1 MAGLGPRAAV
11 TLPAAAALAL
21 LLSFFLLKRRRY
33 RSSNSECRSL
43 SETTACLLGSD
54 DQGEDDDEEQDVSGR
69 HSPPAISSR
78 SDQVPLRSAP
88 PAPDP
93 PCPPPVAE
101 SPPDM
106 RLRDGSKVGD
116 AKLKGPR
123 CSPAMAATTTKTGG
137 GPTKPPCSNSGSK
150 VSGCKAAASQPAR
163 QQQQD
168 SADVVVSAAST
179 APVTAAV
186 RERQPSSPPCA
197 VLTVEIPEQQTE
209 VQRPEDDGS
218 TVVGRDALCGA
229 SPSGSVD
236 SLLGQS
242 SPSPPSSTVSPARR
256 ESSSEPNSS
265 LAQDVA
271 ALSLAEQPAAADA
284 AANSTTQREVAA
296 DVIVSAV
303 ATTTAA
309 ASALPAE
316 PATQQDEDAASPS
329 ADAVHNEESMSED
342 KSQAQALSFSDA
354 HSEGSSD
361 SGKGGSDIHGGS
373 EAAGGAGNLSPEEE
387 LPRTYEFE
395 LPREL
400 CGRFIGQGGRNVTA
414 IKSRSNTRIYVQQ
427 HPFSSKLKI
436 CSIQGTTEEI
446 RTALELIRKKF
457 PLHAYPNLTLVQVN
471 AEPMHYP
478 GTITL
483 PETLQLRLPDAV
495 TCDVVLTSL
504 VTAGHFFLQQPT
516 HPTYPS
522 LARLDQ
528 CMLACYGQGLDTPPL
543 PHPVEAG
550 IICAAQVC
558 GGWFRALVVGPSDE
572 NEECDIKFLDYG
584 GYMTLS
590 TSLLRQIRSDFMML
604 PFQASECYLANVQPT
619 EDDNVWSAEAC
630 ATFEDLAQGQILQA
644 LIVGYA
650 DNGIPLVHLYR
661 VQGVSSVFIN
671 RELVNRGVAR
681 WLEHPL

>member
-21 LLSFFLLKRRRY
+21 LLSFLLLKRRRSK
-33 RSSNSECRSL
+33 RNPQSFSSSD
-43 SETTACLLGSD
+43 TTACLAADSAHRH
-54 DQGEDDDEEQDVSGR
+54 QEEDKA
-69 HSPPAISSR
+69 SP
-78 SDQVPLRSAP
+78 LAP
-88 PAPDP
+88 PRPTCA
-93 PCPPPVAE
+93 AE
-101 SPPDM
+101 SHDM
-106 RLRDGSKVGD
+106 RLRDGSKMGD
-116 AKLKGPR
+116 ARLNSKGSR
-123 CSPAMAATTTKTGG
+123 CSTTKTTA
-137 GPTKPPCSNSGSK
+137 GPPAKTQCAVNKVSSPPPAAAATSECSNA
-150 VSGCKAAASQPAR
+150 VASTPTR
-163 QQQQD
+163 QQD
-168 SADVVVSAAST
+168 TGDVVVAATT
-179 APVTAAV
+179 APVTTSV
-186 RERQPSSPPCA
+186 REKSSPPCA
-197 VLTVEIPEQQTE
+197 VLTVEIPEQRGRPPVSSE
-209 VQRPEDDGS
+209 VASVVVSSEDA
-218 TVVGRDALCGA
+218 VCEA

-242 SPSPPSSTVSPARR
+242 SSPPSSTVSPARR
-256 ESSSEPNSS
+256 ESGSESAS
-265 LAQDVA
+265 LLVQDVA
-271 ALSLAEQPAAADA
+271 ALSLAERTTTTGASAGEV
-284 AANSTTQREVAA
+284 TTQREPSETDADSTATTTTTTTTMAAAELPQSTASPAA
-296 DVIVSAV
+296 DVSPKGDV
-303 ATTTAA
+303 T
-309 ASALPAE
+309 E
-316 PATQQDEDAASPS
+316 NDES
-329 ADAVHNEESMSED
+329 VSED

-373 EAAGGAGNLSPEEE
+373 EVAGNGVGPGGLLLSSPEGEE

-414 IKSRSNTRIYVQQ
+414 IKSRSNTRIYVHQ
-427 HPFSSKLKI
+427 HPMSSKLKL
-436 CSIQGTTEEI
+436 CSIEGTQEGI

-457 PLHAYPNLTLVQVN
+457 PVHAFPNLSLAQVN
-471 AEPMHYP
+471 GGPPHLP

-483 PETLQLRLPDAV
+483 PETLQLRLPDGV

-522 LARLDQ
+522 LSRLDQ
-528 CMLACYGQGLDTPPL
+528 CMLTCYGQGLDTPPL

-550 IICAAQVC
+550 IICAAHVC

-584 GYMTLS
+584 GYMSLS
-590 TSLLRQIRSDFMML
+590 TSLLRQIRSDFMLL
-604 PFQASECYLANVQPT
+604 PFQASECYLANVQPA

-650 DNGIPLVHLYR
+650 DNGIPLVYLYR
-661 VQGVSSVFIN
+661 IQGVSSVFIN
-671 RELVNRGVAR
+671 QELVNRGVAR

>member
-21 LLSFFLLKRRRY
+21 LLSFLLLKRRRS
-33 RSSNSECRSL
+33 RANSECRSL
-43 SETTACLLGSD
+43 SATTACLRGD
-54 DQGEDDDEEQDVSGR
+54 NEQPPR
-69 HSPPAISSR
+69 QCSPDHLPT
-78 SDQVPLRSAP
+78 SAG
-88 PAPDP
+88 DK
-93 PCPPPVAE
+93 PVLAVVVAAVE
-101 SPPDM
+101 SPDM
-106 RLRDGSKVGD
+106 RLRDAGKMGD
-116 AKLKGPR
+116 VKLKGPAKGSR
-123 CSPAMAATTTKTGG
+123 CSSATKSGALKAPCANSSSSSSSARVSECSPPA
-137 GPTKPPCSNSGSK
+137 PQ
-150 VSGCKAAASQPAR
+150 QPVAR
-163 QQQQD
+163 QRQQQD
-168 SADVVVSAAST
+168 SADVVIAAAT
-179 APVTAAV
+179 APVTTAV
-186 RERQPSSPPCA
+186 REKSSPPCA
-197 VLTVEIPEQQTE
+197 VLTVEIPEQSASGGD
-209 VQRPEDDGS
+209 QRPAASDDGS
-218 TVVGRDALCGA
+218 PPPVVGGDAVCGA
-229 SPSGSVD
+229 TSPSGSVD

-242 SPSPPSSTVSPARR
+242 SSPPSSTVSPARR
-256 ESSSEPNSS
+256 ESASESASPS

-271 ALSLAEQPAAADA
+271 ALSLAEQQSTPAKEPEAVEEPVASSAA
-284 AANSTTQREVAA
+284 STTASSTEASQPPTSSTEHDGASSRA
-296 DVIVSAV
+296 DV
-303 ATTTAA
+303 
-309 ASALPAE
+309 L
-316 PATQQDEDAASPS
+316 QNDES
-329 ADAVHNEESMSED
+329 VSED
-342 KSQAQALSFSDA
+342 RSQAQALSFSDA

-414 IKSRSNTRIYVQQ
+414 IKSRSNTRIYVHQ
-427 HPFSSKLKI
+427 HPFTSKLKI
-436 CSIQGTTEEI
+436 CSIEGTPEEI

-457 PLHAYPNLTLVQVN
+457 PLHAFPNLTLAQVN
-471 AEPMHYP
+471 AEPLHYP

-483 PETLQLRLPDAV
+483 PETLQLRLPDGV

-528 CMLACYGQGLDTPPL
+528 FMLACYGQGLDTPPL

-558 GGWFRALVVGPSDE
+558 GGWFRALVVAPSDE

-604 PFQASECYLANVQPT
+604 PFQASECYLANVQPA

>member
-21 LLSFFLLKRRRY
+21 LLSFLLLKRRRS
-33 RSSNSECRSL
+33 RANSECRSL
-43 SETTACLLGSD
+43 SATTACLRGD
-54 DQGEDDDEEQDVSGR
+54 NEQPQR
-69 HSPPAISSR
+69 QCSPDHLPT
-78 SDQVPLRSAP
+78 SAG
-88 PAPDP
+88 DK
-93 PCPPPVAE
+93 PVLAVVVAAVE
-101 SPPDM
+101 SPDM
-106 RLRDGSKVGD
+106 RLRDAGKMGD
-116 AKLKGPR
+116 VKLKGPAKGSR
-123 CSPAMAATTTKTGG
+123 CSSATKSGALKAPCANSSSSSSSARVSECSPPA
-137 GPTKPPCSNSGSK
+137 PQ
-150 VSGCKAAASQPAR
+150 QPVAR
-163 QQQQD
+163 QRQQQQQD
-168 SADVVVSAAST
+168 SADVVIAAAT
-179 APVTAAV
+179 APVTTAV
-186 RERQPSSPPCA
+186 REKSSPPCA
-197 VLTVEIPEQQTE
+197 VLTVEIPEQSASGGD
-209 VQRPEDDGS
+209 QRPAASDDGS
-218 TVVGRDALCGA
+218 PPPVVGGDAVCGA
-229 SPSGSVD
+229 TSPSGSVD

-242 SPSPPSSTVSPARR
+242 SSPPSSTVSPARR
-256 ESSSEPNSS
+256 ESASESASPS

-271 ALSLAEQPAAADA
+271 ALSLAEQQSTPAKEPEAVEEPVASSAA
-284 AANSTTQREVAA
+284 STTASSAEASQPPTSTEHDGASSRA
-296 DVIVSAV
+296 DV
-303 ATTTAA
+303 
-309 ASALPAE
+309 L
-316 PATQQDEDAASPS
+316 QNDES
-329 ADAVHNEESMSED
+329 VSED
-342 KSQAQALSFSDA
+342 RSQAQALSFSDA

-414 IKSRSNTRIYVQQ
+414 IKSRSNTRIYVHQ
-427 HPFSSKLKI
+427 HPFTSKLKI
-436 CSIQGTTEEI
+436 CSIEGTPEEI

-457 PLHAYPNLTLVQVN
+457 PLHAFPNLTLAQVN
-471 AEPMHYP
+471 AEPLHYP

-483 PETLQLRLPDAV
+483 PETLQLRLPDGV

-528 CMLACYGQGLDTPPL
+528 FMLACYGQGLDTPPL

-558 GGWFRALVVGPSDE
+558 GGWFRALVVAPSDE

-604 PFQASECYLANVQPT
+604 PFQASECYLANVQPA

>member
-1 MAGLGPRAAV
+1 MAGLGPRAAAV

-21 LLSFFLLKRRRY
+21 LLSFFLLKRRRS

-54 DQGEDDDEEQDVSGR
+54 DQEDDDEEQDDVAGR
-69 HSPPAISSR
+69 HSPLAISSR
-78 SDQVPLRSAP
+78 SDQVLRSP
-88 PAPDP
+88 PEP
-93 PCPPPVAE
+93 PSPPPVAE

-116 AKLKGPR
+116 AKLKGGPR

-137 GPTKPPCSNSGSK
+137 GSTKPPCSNSGSK
-150 VSGCKAAASQPAR
+150 ASGCNAAASQPAR
-163 QQQQD
+163 RQQQN
-168 SADVVVSAAST
+168 SVDVVVSAAST
-179 APVTAAV
+179 AAV
-186 RERQPSSPPCA
+186 REQPSSPPCA
-197 VLTVEIPEQQTE
+197 VLTVEIPEQQTAP
-209 VQRPEDDGS
+209 VQRPEHGS
-218 TVVGRDALCGA
+218 PVVGRDALCGA

-242 SPSPPSSTVSPARR
+242 SPSPPSSTVSPVRR
-256 ESSSEPNSS
+256 ESGSEPNSS

-271 ALSLAEQPAAADA
+271 ALSLAEQPADG
-284 AANSTTQREVAA
+284 AANSTTQGEAAA
-296 DVIVSAV
+296 DVIASAV
-303 ATTTAA
+303 ATTTTTAA
-309 ASALPAE
+309 PPALPAE
-316 PATQQDEDAASPS
+316 PATRQDDDDASSPG
-329 ADAVHNEESMSED
+329 AVQNEESVSED

-387 LPRTYEFE
+387 LSRTYEFE

-457 PLHAYPNLTLVQVN
+457 PPHAYPNLTLVQVN

-604 PFQASECYLANVQPT
+604 PFQASECYLANVQPV

>member
-21 LLSFFLLKRRRY
+21 LLSFFLLKRRRS
-33 RSSNSECRSL
+33 RSSNSDCCSL
-43 SETTACLLGSD
+43 SETTACLLDDREDEDADIQSVPPASSSSSSD
-54 DQGEDDDEEQDVSGR
+54 ESLR
-69 HSPPAISSR
+69 SSPPAPTPDSS
-78 SDQVPLRSAP
+78 P
-88 PAPDP
+88 PR
-93 PCPPPVAE
+93 E
-101 SPPDM
+101 SSSPDM
-106 RLRDGSKVGD
+106 RLRDGSKAGD
-116 AKLKGPR
+116 AKLKGNNSHPKGSR
-123 CSPAMAATTTKTGG
+123 RSPAMAATTKSGG
-137 GPTKPPCSNSGSK
+137 GSTTKPPCSNSGSSK
-150 VSGCKAAASQPAR
+150 VPGCNAAASQPAR
-163 QQQQD
+163 QQQQQQQN
-168 SADVVVSAAST
+168 SVDVVVT
-179 APVTAAV
+179 TAAV
-186 RERQPSSPPCA
+186 REQPPPCS
-197 VLTVEIPEQQTE
+197 VLTVEIPEQPP
-209 VQRPEDDGS
+209 VQRPADDES
-218 TVVGRDALCGA
+218 TAVVDRDALCGA

-256 ESSSEPNSS
+256 ESGSEPTSS
-265 LAQDVA
+265 LARDVA
-271 ALSLAEQPAAADA
+271 ALSLAEQPATADA
-284 AANSTTQREVAA
+284 AGASEDSTQREAA
-296 DVIVSAV
+296 VDEVIVSAV
-303 ATTTAA
+303 ATTTTTAA
-309 ASALPAE
+309 PDE
-316 PATQQDEDAASPS
+316 PATRHDDAASPS
-329 ADAVHNEESMSED
+329 ADVAQNEESVSED

-400 CGRFIGQGGRNVTA
+400 CGRFIGQSGRNVTA
-414 IKSRSNTRIYVQQ
+414 IRQRSNTRIYVQQ

-436 CSIQGTTEEI
+436 CSIQGTSEEI
-446 RTALELIRKKF
+446 RIALELIRKKF
-457 PLHAYPNLTLVQVN
+457 PLHVYPNLTLMQVN
-471 AEPMHYP
+471 MEPMHYP

-522 LARLDQ
+522 LARLDS
-528 CMLACYGQGLDTPPL
+528 CMAACYGHGLDIPPL

-558 GGWFRALVVGPSDE
+558 NGWYRALVVGASEESD
-572 NEECDIKFLDYG
+572 ECDIKFLDYG
-584 GYMTLS
+584 GYMTIS

-604 PFQASECYLANVQPT
+604 PFQASECYLANVQPVD
-619 EDDNVWSAEAC
+619 DDNVWSAEAC

-644 LIVGYA
+644 VIVGYA
-650 DNGIPLVHLYR
+650 DNGIPLVYLYR

-681 WLEHPL
+681 WLEQPL

>member
-21 LLSFFLLKRRRY
+21 LLSFLLLKRRRSK
-33 RSSNSECRSL
+33 RNSQSF
-43 SETTACLLGSD
+43 SPDTTACLADSAHRH
-54 DQGEDDDEEQDVSGR
+54 QEEDDKAS
-69 HSPPAISSR
+69 SP
-78 SDQVPLRSAP
+78 LAP
-88 PAPDP
+88 RPTCA
-93 PCPPPVAE
+93 AE
-101 SPPDM
+101 SHDM
-106 RLRDGSKVGD
+106 RLRDGSKMGD
-116 AKLKGPR
+116 ARLSSKGSPR
-123 CSPAMAATTTKTGG
+123 CSTTKTTAGS
-137 GPTKPPCSNSGSK
+137 PAAKTQCAVSK
-150 VSGCKAAASQPAR
+150 VSPPATAATSECSNAVVSTPTR
-163 QQQQD
+163 QQQHQQQD
-168 SADVVVSAAST
+168 TGDVVVAATT
-179 APVTAAV
+179 APVTTSV
-186 RERQPSSPPCA
+186 REKSSPPCA
-197 VLTVEIPEQQTE
+197 VLTVEIPEQRGGDRPPVLSSE
-209 VQRPEDDGS
+209 VASVVVSGEDA
-218 TVVGRDALCGA
+218 VCEA

-242 SPSPPSSTVSPARR
+242 SSPPSSTVSPARR
-256 ESSSEPNSS
+256 ESGSESAS
-265 LAQDVA
+265 LLVQDVA
-271 ALSLAEQPAAADA
+271 ALSLAERTTTTGAPVGEV
-284 AANSTTQREVAA
+284 TTQREPAETDAATTATTTTTTTTTTMAAVEPPQSTASPAA
-296 DVIVSAV
+296 DVSPKSDV
-303 ATTTAA
+303 T
-309 ASALPAE
+309 E
-316 PATQQDEDAASPS
+316 NDES
-329 ADAVHNEESMSED
+329 VSED

-373 EAAGGAGNLSPEEE
+373 EVAGNGVGPGGLLLSPEGEE

-414 IKSRSNTRIYVQQ
+414 IKSRSNTRIYVHQ
-427 HPFSSKLKI
+427 HPMSSKLKL
-436 CSIQGTTEEI
+436 CSIEGTQEGI

-457 PLHAYPNLTLVQVN
+457 PVHAFPNLTLAQVN
-471 AEPMHYP
+471 GGPPHLP

-483 PETLQLRLPDAV
+483 PETLQLRLPDGV

-522 LARLDQ
+522 LSRLDQ
-528 CMLACYGQGLDTPPL
+528 CMLTCYGQGLDTPPL

-550 IICAAQVC
+550 IICAAHVC

-584 GYMTLS
+584 GYMSLS
-590 TSLLRQIRSDFMML
+590 TSLLRQIRSDFMLL
-604 PFQASECYLANVQPT
+604 PFQASECYLANVQPA

-650 DNGIPLVHLYR
+650 DNGIPLVYLYR
-661 VQGVSSVFIN
+661 IQGVSSVFIN
-671 RELVNRGVAR
+671 QELVNRGVAR

>member
-1 MAGLGPRAAV
+1 MAGLGPRAAAV

-21 LLSFFLLKRRRY
+21 LVSFFLLKRRRS
-33 RSSNSECRSL
+33 RRPSNSECCSL
-43 SETTACLLGSD
+43 SETTACLLG
-54 DQGEDDDEEQDVSGR
+54 GDDDREEA
-69 HSPPAISSR
+69 H
-78 SDQVPLRSAP
+78 LRSAP
-88 PAPDP
+88 ASSGDQQVLRSSPPPAPDSS
-93 PCPPPVAE
+93 PPPE
-101 SPPDM
+101 PSPDM

-116 AKLKGPR
+116 AKLKGSNNNNNNHPPKSSR
-123 CSPAMAATTTKTGG
+123 CSSAMAATTKTAGG
-137 GPTKPPCSNSGSK
+137 STTKPPCSNTTSGK
-150 VSGCKAAASQPAR
+150 VCNASQPAR
-163 QQQQD
+163 QQQQN
-168 SADVVVSAAST
+168 SVDVVVTSA
-179 APVTAAV
+179 AAV
-186 RERQPSSPPCA
+186 REQPAPCA
-197 VLTVEIPEQQTE
+197 VLTVEIPEQPTS
-209 VQRPEDDGS
+209 VQRPEDDS
-218 TVVGRDALCGA
+218 TVAVVDRDALCGA

-256 ESSSEPNSS
+256 ESGSEPSSS
-265 LAQDVA
+265 LLARDVA
-271 ALSLAEQPAAADA
+271 ALSLAEQQPSTADA
-284 AANSTTQREVAA
+284 AAAADSSENSTEAPV
-296 DVIVSAV
+296 DEMIVSAV
-303 ATTTAA
+303 ATTTTSTAP
-309 ASALPAE
+309 ALPDGQ
-316 PATQQDEDAASPS
+316 PATRQDDAASPS
-329 ADAVHNEESMSED
+329 AADVVQNEESVSED

-414 IKSRSNTRIYVQQ
+414 VKTRSNTRIYVQQ

-457 PLHAYPNLTLVQVN
+457 PLHVYPNLTLIQVN
-471 AEPMHYP
+471 VEPLHYP

-483 PETLQLRLPDAV
+483 PETLQLRLPEGV
-495 TCDVVLTSL
+495 TCDVVLTSM

-522 LARLDQ
+522 LSRLDQ
-528 CMLACYGQGLDTPPL
+528 CMAVCYGQGLDIPPL

-550 IICAAQVC
+550 IICAAHVW
-558 GGWFRALVVGPSDE
+558 GGWYRALVVGPSEDSD
-572 NEECDIKFLDYG
+572 ECDVKFLDYG

-604 PFQASECYLANVQPT
+604 PFQASECYLANVQPA
-619 EDDNVWSAEAC
+619 EDDNVWSPEAC

>member
-1 MAGLGPRAAV
+1 MAGLGPRAAAV

-21 LLSFFLLKRRRY
+21 LLSFFLLKRRRS
-33 RSSNSECRSL
+33 RRASNSECCSL

-54 DQGEDDDEEQDVSGR
+54 DQGEEADLWSAAPASSG
-69 HSPPAISSR
+69 
-78 SDQVPLRSAP
+78 DQEVLRSSSP
-88 PAPDP
+88 PAPDSS
-93 PCPPPVAE
+93 PPPE
-101 SPPDM
+101 PFPDM
-106 RLRDGSKVGD
+106 RLRDGSKAGD
-116 AKLKGPR
+116 AKLKGNNSRTKSSR
-123 CSPAMAATTTKTGG
+123 CPAAMAATTTKTAGG
-137 GPTKPPCSNSGSK
+137 GPTTKPPCSNATSGK
-150 VSGCKAAASQPAR
+150 VCNASQPAR
-163 QQQQD
+163 QQN
-168 SADVVVSAAST
+168 SVDVVVTS
-179 APVTAAV
+179 AV
-186 RERQPSSPPCA
+186 REQPAPCA
-197 VLTVEIPEQQTE
+197 VLTVEIPEQPTS
-209 VQRPEDDGS
+209 VQRPEDDDS
-218 TVVGRDALCGA
+218 TAVDRDALCGA

-242 SPSPPSSTVSPARR
+242 SPPSSTVSPARR
-256 ESSSEPNSS
+256 ESGSEPSSS
-265 LAQDVA
+265 LLAREMA
-271 ALSLAEQPAAADA
+271 ALSLAAQRSSTADA
-284 AANSTTQREVAA
+284 SSENSTQREAPA
-296 DVIVSAV
+296 DEVIVSTV
-303 ATTTAA
+303 ATTTSTAP
-309 ASALPAE
+309 ALPGE
-316 PATQQDEDAASPS
+316 PATRQDDAASPS
-329 ADAVHNEESMSED
+329 TADAVQNEESVSED

-414 IKSRSNTRIYVQQ
+414 IKTRSNTRIYVQQ

-436 CSIQGTTEEI
+436 CSIQGTAEEI

-457 PLHAYPNLTLVQVN
+457 PLHVYPHLTLIQVN
-471 AEPMHYP
+471 VEPMHYP

-483 PETLQLRLPDAV
+483 PETLQLRLPEGV
-495 TCDVVLTSL
+495 TCDVVLTSM

-522 LARLDQ
+522 LSRLDS
-528 CMLACYGQGLDTPPL
+528 CMAACYGQGLDIPPL

-550 IICAAQVC
+550 IICAAHVWN
-558 GGWFRALVVGPSDE
+558 GWYRALVVGPSEESD
-572 NEECDIKFLDYG
+572 ECDVKFLDYG

-604 PFQASECYLANVQPT
+604 PFQASECYLANVQPA
-619 EDDNVWSAEAC
+619 EDDNLWSPEAC

-671 RELVNRGVAR
+671 REMVNRGVAR

>member
-1 MAGLGPRAAV
+1 MAGLGPRAAAV

-21 LLSFFLLKRRRY
+21 LLSFFLLKRRRFR
-33 RSSNSECRSL
+33 RSSNSECCSL

-54 DQGEDDDEEQDVSGR
+54 DQGEEAD
-69 HSPPAISSR
+69 
-78 SDQVPLRSAP
+78 LRSAAPASSGDQEVLRSSSP
-88 PAPDP
+88 PAPDSS
-93 PCPPPVAE
+93 PPPE
-101 SPPDM
+101 PFPDM
-106 RLRDGSKVGD
+106 RLRDGSKAGD
-116 AKLKGPR
+116 TKLKGNNSRIKSSR
-123 CSPAMAATTTKTGG
+123 CPAAMAATTTKTAGG
-137 GPTKPPCSNSGSK
+137 GPTTKPPCSNATSGK
-150 VSGCKAAASQPAR
+150 VCNASQPAR
-163 QQQQD
+163 QQN
-168 SADVVVSAAST
+168 SVDVVVTS
-179 APVTAAV
+179 AV
-186 RERQPSSPPCA
+186 REQPAPCA
-197 VLTVEIPEQQTE
+197 VLTVEIPEQPTS
-209 VQRPEDDGS
+209 VQRPEDDDS
-218 TVVGRDALCGA
+218 TAVDRDALCGA

-242 SPSPPSSTVSPARR
+242 SPPSSTVSPARR
-256 ESSSEPNSS
+256 ESGSEPSSS
-265 LAQDVA
+265 LLAQEMA
-271 ALSLAEQPAAADA
+271 ALSLAAQHSSTADA
-284 AANSTTQREVAA
+284 SFENSTQWEAPADEV
-296 DVIVSAV
+296 VVSTV
-303 ATTTAA
+303 ATTTSTAP
-309 ASALPAE
+309 ALPGE
-316 PATQQDEDAASPS
+316 PATRQDDAASPS
-329 ADAVHNEESMSED
+329 TADAVQNEESVSED

-414 IKSRSNTRIYVQQ
+414 IKTRSNTRIYVQQ

-457 PLHAYPNLTLVQVN
+457 PLHVYPHLTLIQVN
-471 AEPMHYP
+471 VEPMHYP

-483 PETLQLRLPDAV
+483 PETLQLRLPEGV
-495 TCDVVLTSL
+495 TCDVVLTSM

-522 LARLDQ
+522 LSRLDS
-528 CMLACYGQGLDTPPL
+528 CMAACYGQGLDIPPL

-550 IICAAQVC
+550 IICAAHVWN
-558 GGWFRALVVGPSDE
+558 GWYRALVVGPSEESD
-572 NEECDIKFLDYG
+572 ECDVKFLDYG

-604 PFQASECYLANVQPT
+604 PFQASECYLANVQPA
-619 EDDNVWSAEAC
+619 EDDNLWSPEAC

-671 RELVNRGVAR
+671 REMVNRGVAR

>member
-1 MAGLGPRAAV
+1 MAVLGPRAAV

-21 LLSFFLLKRRRY
+21 LLSFFLLKRRRS
-33 RSSNSECRSL
+33 RANSECRSL
-43 SETTACLLGSD
+43 SDTTACLLGSSD
-54 DQGEDDDEEQDVSGR
+54 HLQQQQPTSVAADDDTVLAVVVVS
-69 HSPPAISSR
+69 
-78 SDQVPLRSAP
+78 
-88 PAPDP
+88 
-93 PCPPPVAE
+93 E
-101 SPPDM
+101 SHDM
-106 RLRDGSKVGD
+106 RLRDGGNMGD
-116 AKLKGPR
+116 VKLKGSR
-123 CSPAMAATTTKTGG
+123 CSSATTTKSSGG
-137 GPTKPPCSNSGSK
+137 APKAPCPNSNARPSVCSPPSPQQR
-150 VSGCKAAASQPAR
+150 AAR
-163 QQQQD
+163 QRQQQD
-168 SADVVVSAAST
+168 SADMLITAATSA
-179 APVTAAV
+179 VTTTAV
-186 RERQPSSPPCA
+186 REKSSPPCA
-197 VLTVEIPEQQTE
+197 VLTVEIPEQSAASGDR
-209 VQRPEDDGS
+209 RPVLAAASSDDVSPAPGVGAD
-218 TVVGRDALCGA
+218 TVCGA

-242 SPSPPSSTVSPARR
+242 SSPPSSTVSPARR
-256 ESSSEPNSS
+256 ESGSESASPS

-271 ALSLAEQPAAADA
+271 TLSLAEQQSTAATPAKQPEAAAEEPVASSA
-284 AANSTTQREVAA
+284 ASTTTPSLEVAQPPT
-296 DVIVSAV
+296 S
-303 ATTTAA
+303 TE
-309 ASALPAE
+309 L
-316 PATQQDEDAASPS
+316 QNDECA
-329 ADAVHNEESMSED
+329 SED
-342 KSQAQALSFSDA
+342 RSQAQALSFSDA

-414 IKSRSNTRIYVQQ
+414 IKSRSNTRIYVHQ
-427 HPFSSKLKI
+427 HPFTSKLKI
-436 CSIQGTTEEI
+436 CSIEGTPEEI

-457 PLHAYPNLTLVQVN
+457 PSHAFPNLTLAQVN
-471 AEPMHYP
+471 AEPLHYP

-483 PETLQLRLPDAV
+483 PETLQLRLPDGV

-528 CMLACYGQGLDTPPL
+528 FMLACYDQGLDTPPL

-558 GGWFRALVVGPSDE
+558 GGWFRALVVAPSDE
-572 NEECDIKFLDYG
+572 NEDCDIKFLDYG

-604 PFQASECYLANVQPT
+604 PFQASECYLANVQPA
-619 EDDNVWSAEAC
+619 EDDSVWSAEAC
-630 ATFEDLAQGQILQA
+630 GTFEDLAQGQILQA

>member
-21 LLSFFLLKRRRY
+21 LLSFFLLKRRRS
-33 RSSNSECRSL
+33 RANSECRSL
-43 SETTACLLGSD
+43 SETTACLLGSS
-54 DQGEDDDEEQDVSGR
+54 DQPQQQPCAPD
-69 HSPPAISSR
+69 HSPT
-78 SDQVPLRSAP
+78 SATDDTVV
-88 PAPDP
+88 A
-93 PCPPPVAE
+93 VVVAAE
-101 SPPDM
+101 SPDM
-106 RLRDGSKVGD
+106 RLRDGGKMGD
-116 AKLKGPR
+116 VKLKGSR
-123 CSPAMAATTTKTGG
+123 CSPATTTKSGAA
-137 GPTKPPCSNSGSK
+137 KAPCANSGARAPECSPL
-150 VSGCKAAASQPAR
+150 APQQPAAR
-163 QQQQD
+163 QRLHQQQD
-168 SADVVVSAAST
+168 SFDVVIAAVTS
-179 APVTAAV
+179 PVTTAV
-186 RERQPSSPPCA
+186 REKSSPPCA
-197 VLTVEIPEQQTE
+197 VLTVEIPEQRATNGDR
-209 VQRPEDDGS
+209 RPVS
-218 TVVGRDALCGA
+218 TAASDNDASPAPVVVGDTVCGA

-242 SPSPPSSTVSPARR
+242 SSPPSSTVSPARR
-256 ESSSEPNSS
+256 ESGSEPASPS

-271 ALSLAEQPAAADA
+271 ALSLAEHQSTAATPAKQLEAAAEEPVASSA
-284 AANSTTQREVAA
+284 ASTTTSSLEAQPPTSTELRN
-296 DVIVSAV
+296 
-303 ATTTAA
+303 
-309 ASALPAE
+309 
-316 PATQQDEDAASPS
+316 DES
-329 ADAVHNEESMSED
+329 VSED
-342 KSQAQALSFSDA
+342 RSQAQALSFSDA

-414 IKSRSNTRIYVQQ
+414 IKSRSNTRIYVHQ
-427 HPFSSKLKI
+427 HPFTSKLKI
-436 CSIQGTTEEI
+436 CSVEGMPEEI

-457 PLHAYPNLTLVQVN
+457 PLHAFPNLTLAQVN
-471 AEPMHYP
+471 AEPLHYP

-483 PETLQLRLPDAV
+483 PETLQLRLPDGV

-528 CMLACYGQGLDTPPL
+528 FMLACYGQGLDTPPL

-558 GGWFRALVVGPSDE
+558 GGWFRALVVAPSDE

-604 PFQASECYLANVQPT
+604 PFQASECYLANVQPA

>member
-21 LLSFFLLKRRRY
+21 LLSFLLLKRRRSK
-33 RSSNSECRSL
+33 RNSQSF
-43 SETTACLLGSD
+43 SPDTTACLADSAHRH
-54 DQGEDDDEEQDVSGR
+54 QEEEDKAS
-69 HSPPAISSR
+69 SP
-78 SDQVPLRSAP
+78 LAP
-88 PAPDP
+88 RPTCA
-93 PCPPPVAE
+93 AE
-101 SPPDM
+101 SHDM
-106 RLRDGSKVGD
+106 RLRDGSKMGD
-116 AKLKGPR
+116 VRLNSKGSR
-123 CSPAMAATTTKTGG
+123 CSTAKTTAGPPAAKTQ
-137 GPTKPPCSNSGSK
+137 CAVSK
-150 VSGCKAAASQPAR
+150 VSPPATAAMSECSNAVVSTPTR
-163 QQQQD
+163 QQHQQQD
-168 SADVVVSAAST
+168 TGDVVVAATT
-179 APVTAAV
+179 APVTTSV
-186 RERQPSSPPCA
+186 REKSSPPCA
-197 VLTVEIPEQQTE
+197 VLTVEIPEQRGGDRPPVSSSE
-209 VQRPEDDGS
+209 VASVVVSGEDA
-218 TVVGRDALCGA
+218 VCEA

-242 SPSPPSSTVSPARR
+242 SSSPPSSTVSPARR
-256 ESSSEPNSS
+256 ESGSESAS
-265 LAQDVA
+265 LLVQDVA
-271 ALSLAEQPAAADA
+271 ALSLAERTTTTGAPVGEV
-284 AANSTTQREVAA
+284 TTQREPAETDAATTTTTMAAAEPPQSTASPAA
-296 DVIVSAV
+296 DVSPKSDV
-303 ATTTAA
+303 T
-309 ASALPAE
+309 E
-316 PATQQDEDAASPS
+316 NDES
-329 ADAVHNEESMSED
+329 VSED

-373 EAAGGAGNLSPEEE
+373 EVAGNGVGPGGLLLSSPEGEE

-414 IKSRSNTRIYVQQ
+414 IKSRSNTRIYVHQ
-427 HPFSSKLKI
+427 HPMSSKLKL
-436 CSIQGTTEEI
+436 CSIEGTQEGI

-457 PLHAYPNLTLVQVN
+457 PVHAFPNLTLAQVN
-471 AEPMHYP
+471 GGPLHLP

-483 PETLQLRLPDAV
+483 PETLQLRLPDGV

-522 LARLDQ
+522 LSRLDQ
-528 CMLACYGQGLDTPPL
+528 CMLTCYGQGLDTPPL

-550 IICAAQVC
+550 IICAAHVC

-584 GYMTLS
+584 GYMSLS
-590 TSLLRQIRSDFMML
+590 TSLLRQIRSDFMLL
-604 PFQASECYLANVQPT
+604 PFQASECYLANVQPA

-650 DNGIPLVHLYR
+650 DNGIPLVYLYR
-661 VQGVSSVFIN
+661 IQGVSSVFIN
-671 RELVNRGVAR
+671 QELVNRGVAR

>member
-1 MAGLGPRAAV
+1 MAGLGPRAAAV

-21 LLSFFLLKRRRY
+21 LYFFLLKRRRP
-33 RSSNSECRSL
+33 RKSSNSECCPL

-54 DQGEDDDEEQDVSGR
+54 DQEEAHIRSAPASSG
-69 HSPPAISSR
+69 
-78 SDQVPLRSAP
+78 DQEVLRSSPP
-88 PAPDP
+88 PAPDSS
-93 PCPPPVAE
+93 PPPE
-101 SPPDM
+101 PSPDM

-116 AKLKGPR
+116 AKLKGSNNNNHR
-123 CSPAMAATTTKTGG
+123 CTSAMAATTKTAGG
-137 GPTKPPCSNSGSK
+137 STTKPPCSNTTSGK
-150 VSGCKAAASQPAR
+150 VCNASQPAR
-163 QQQQD
+163 QQQQQN
-168 SADVVVSAAST
+168 SVDVVVTSSS
-179 APVTAAV
+179 AAV
-186 RERQPSSPPCA
+186 REQPAPCA
-197 VLTVEIPEQQTE
+197 VLTVEIPEQPTS
-209 VQRPEDDGS
+209 VQRRPDEDDDS
-218 TVVGRDALCGA
+218 MAVVDRDALCGA

-256 ESSSEPNSS
+256 ESGSEPSSS
-265 LAQDVA
+265 LLARDVA
-271 ALSLAEQPAAADA
+271 ALSLAEQQPSTADA
-284 AANSTTQREVAA
+284 AADSSENSTEAPV
-296 DVIVSAV
+296 DEVIVSAV
-303 ATTTAA
+303 AVTTTSTAP
-309 ASALPAE
+309 ALADGQ
-316 PATQQDEDAASPS
+316 PATRQDDAASPS
-329 ADAVHNEESMSED
+329 AADDVQNEESVSED

-387 LPRTYEFE
+387 LPRIYEFE

-414 IKSRSNTRIYVQQ
+414 VKTRSNTRIYVQQ

-457 PLHAYPNLTLVQVN
+457 PLHVYPNLTLIQVN
-471 AEPMHYP
+471 VEPLHYP

-483 PETLQLRLPDAV
+483 PETLQLRLPEAV
-495 TCDVVLTSL
+495 TCDVVLTSM

-522 LARLDQ
+522 LSRLDQ
-528 CMLACYGQGLDTPPL
+528 CMAVCYDQGLDIPPL

-550 IICAAQVC
+550 IICAARVWR
-558 GGWFRALVVGPSDE
+558 GWYRALVVGPSEDSD
-572 NEECDIKFLDYG
+572 ECDVKFLDYG

-604 PFQASECYLANVQPT
+604 PFQASECYLANVQPA
-619 EDDNVWSAEAC
+619 EDDNLWSPEAC

>member
-21 LLSFFLLKRRRY
+21 LISFILLKRRRSK
-33 RSSNSECRSL
+33 RNSRPFSPD
-43 SETTACLLGSD
+43 TAACLLDSAPNH
-54 DQGEDDDEEQDVSGR
+54 QEEQA
-69 HSPPAISSR
+69 SP
-78 SDQVPLRSAP
+78 LAP
-88 PAPDP
+88 RPTCA
-93 PCPPPVAE
+93 AE
-101 SPPDM
+101 SHDM
-106 RLRDGSKVGD
+106 RLRDGTKMGD
-116 AKLKGPR
+116 ARLSTKGSR
-123 CSPAMAATTTKTGG
+123 CSPATTTTKTAAGG
-137 GPTKPPCSNSGSK
+137 SPPVKTQCAVSKASSQPPQPPSVASECSNA
-150 VSGCKAAASQPAR
+150 VASTPPTRQ

-168 SADVVVSAAST
+168 SGDVVVAATT
-179 APVTAAV
+179 APVTTSV
-186 RERQPSSPPCA
+186 REQSSSPPCA
-197 VLTVEIPEQQTE
+197 VLTVEIPEQRGSGD
-209 VQRPEDDGS
+209 RPASSEDAVSG
-218 TVVGRDALCGA
+218 GEDAVCGA

-242 SPSPPSSTVSPARR
+242 SSPPSSTVSPARR
-256 ESSSEPNSS
+256 ESGSESTS
-265 LAQDVA
+265 LLAQDVA
-271 ALSLAEQPAAADA
+271 ALSLAEPTETPAAAITA
-284 AANSTTQREVAA
+284 TTA
-296 DVIVSAV
+296 
-303 ATTTAA
+303 ATTTTMAA
-309 ASALPAE
+309 AE
-316 PATQQDEDAASPS
+316 PPQSTASPTGDVS
-329 ADAVHNEESMSED
+329 PKSDVTQNDESVSED

-361 SGKGGSDIHGGS
+361 SGKGGSDIVHGGS
-373 EAAGGAGNLSPEEE
+373 EGAGGNGGAGGPCPEGEE
-387 LPRTYEFE
+387 LLALPRTYEFE

-414 IKSRSNTRIYVQQ
+414 IKSRSNTRIYVHQ
-427 HPFSSKLKI
+427 HPMSSKLKL
-436 CSIQGTTEEI
+436 CSIEGTQEGI

-457 PLHAYPNLTLVQVN
+457 PVHAFPTLTLAQVN
-471 AEPMHYP
+471 GGPPHLP

-483 PETLQLRLPDAV
+483 PETLQLRLPDGV

-522 LARLDQ
+522 LSRLDQ
-528 CMLACYGQGLDTPPL
+528 CMLTCYGQGLDTPPL

-550 IICAAQVC
+550 IICAAHVC

-584 GYMTLS
+584 GYMSLS
-590 TSLLRQIRSDFMML
+590 TSLLRQIRSDFMLL
-604 PFQASECYLANVQPT
+604 PFQASECYLANVQPA

-650 DNGIPLVHLYR
+650 DNGIPLVYLYR
-661 VQGVSSVFIN
+661 IQGVSSVFIN
-671 RELVNRGVAR
+671 QELVNRGVAR

>member
-1 MAGLGPRAAV
+1 MAGLGPRAAAV

-21 LLSFFLLKRRRY
+21 LVSFFLLKRRRS
-33 RSSNSECRSL
+33 RRPSNSECCSL

-54 DQGEDDDEEQDVSGR
+54 DDQEEA
-69 HSPPAISSR
+69 H
-78 SDQVPLRSAP
+78 LRSAP
-88 PAPDP
+88 ASSGDQQVLRSSPPPAPDSS
-93 PCPPPVAE
+93 PPPE
-101 SPPDM
+101 PSPDM

-116 AKLKGPR
+116 AKLKGSNNNNNNPKSSR
-123 CSPAMAATTTKTGG
+123 CSSAMAATTKTAGG
-137 GPTKPPCSNSGSK
+137 STTKPPCSNATSGK
-150 VSGCKAAASQPAR
+150 VCNASQPAR
-163 QQQQD
+163 QQQQQN
-168 SADVVVSAAST
+168 SVDVVVTSA
-179 APVTAAV
+179 AAV
-186 RERQPSSPPCA
+186 REQPAPCA
-197 VLTVEIPEQQTE
+197 VLTVEIPEQPTS
-209 VQRPEDDGS
+209 VQRPEDDS
-218 TVVGRDALCGA
+218 TVAVVDRDALCGA

-256 ESSSEPNSS
+256 ESGSEPSSS
-265 LAQDVA
+265 LLARDVA
-271 ALSLAEQPAAADA
+271 ALSLAEQQPSTADA
-284 AANSTTQREVAA
+284 AAADSSENSTEAPV
-296 DVIVSAV
+296 DEVIVSAV
-303 ATTTAA
+303 ATTTTAP
-309 ASALPAE
+309 ALPDGQ
-316 PATQQDEDAASPS
+316 PATRQDDAASLS
-329 ADAVHNEESMSED
+329 AADVVQNEESVSED

-414 IKSRSNTRIYVQQ
+414 VKTRSNTRIYVQQ

-457 PLHAYPNLTLVQVN
+457 PLHVYPNLTLIQVN
-471 AEPMHYP
+471 VQPLHYP

-483 PETLQLRLPDAV
+483 PETLQLRLPEAV
-495 TCDVVLTSL
+495 TCDVVLTSM

-522 LARLDQ
+522 LQRLDQ
-528 CMLACYGQGLDTPPL
+528 CMAVCYGQGLDIPPL

-550 IICAAQVC
+550 IICAAHVL
-558 GGWFRALVVGPSDE
+558 GGWYRALVVGPSEDS
-572 NEECDIKFLDYG
+572 NECDVKFLDYG

-604 PFQASECYLANVQPT
+604 PFQASECYLANVQPA
-619 EDDNVWSAEAC
+619 EDDNVWSPEAC

>member
-1 MAGLGPRAAV
+1 MAGLGPRAAAV

-21 LLSFFLLKRRRY
+21 LLSFFLLKRRRSR
-33 RSSNSECRSL
+33 RSSNSECCSL

-54 DQGEDDDEEQDVSGR
+54 DQEEAD
-69 HSPPAISSR
+69 
-78 SDQVPLRSAP
+78 LRSAP
-88 PAPDP
+88 ASSGDQEVLRSSSPPAPDSS
-93 PCPPPVAE
+93 PPPGP
-101 SPPDM
+101 SPDM

-116 AKLKGPR
+116 AKLKGSNNNNNSTKSSR
-123 CSPAMAATTTKTGG
+123 CAPAMAATTTKTAGG
-137 GPTKPPCSNSGSK
+137 GPTTKPPCSNATSGK
-150 VSGCKAAASQPAR
+150 VCNASQPAR
-163 QQQQD
+163 QQQQQN
-168 SADVVVSAAST
+168 SVDVVVTTS
-179 APVTAAV
+179 AV
-186 RERQPSSPPCA
+186 REQPTPCA
-197 VLTVEIPEQQTE
+197 VLTVEIPEQPTS
-209 VQRPEDDGS
+209 VQRPEEDDS
-218 TVVGRDALCGA
+218 TAAVVDRDALCGA

-256 ESSSEPNSS
+256 ESGSEPGTS
-265 LAQDVA
+265 LLARDVA
-271 ALSLAEQPAAADA
+271 ALSLAEQQPSTADVADA
-284 AANSTTQREVAA
+284 PSENSTQREAPV
-296 DVIVSAV
+296 DEVIVSAV
-303 ATTTAA
+303 ATTTSTAP
-309 ASALPAE
+309 ALPDE
-316 PATQQDEDAASPS
+316 PSTRQDDAASPS
-329 ADAVHNEESMSED
+329 AADGVQNEESISED

-414 IKSRSNTRIYVQQ
+414 IKTRSNTRIYVQQ

-457 PLHAYPNLTLVQVN
+457 PLHVYPNLTLIQVN
-471 AEPMHYP
+471 VEPMHYP

-483 PETLQLRLPDAV
+483 PETLQLRLPEAV
-495 TCDVVLTSL
+495 TCDVVLTSM

-522 LARLDQ
+522 LSRLDA
-528 CMLACYGQGLDTPPL
+528 CMLACYGQGLDIPPL

-550 IICAAQVC
+550 IICAAHVWN
-558 GGWFRALVVGPSDE
+558 GWYRALVVGPSEDSD
-572 NEECDIKFLDYG
+572 ECDVKFLDYG

-604 PFQASECYLANVQPT
+604 PFQASECYLANVQPA
-619 EDDNVWSAEAC
+619 EDDNVWSPEAC

-671 RELVNRGVAR
+671 REMVNRGVAR

>member
-1 MAGLGPRAAV
+1 
-11 TLPAAAALAL
+11 
-21 LLSFFLLKRRRY
+21 
-33 RSSNSECRSL
+33 
-43 SETTACLLGSD
+43 
-54 DQGEDDDEEQDVSGR
+54 
-69 HSPPAISSR
+69 
-78 SDQVPLRSAP
+78 
-88 PAPDP
+88 
-93 PCPPPVAE
+93 
-101 SPPDM
+101 M
-106 RLRDGSKVGD
+106 RLRDAGKMGD
-116 AKLKGPR
+116 VKLKGPAKGSR
-123 CSPAMAATTTKTGG
+123 CSSATKSGALKAPCANSSSSSSSARVSECSPPA
-137 GPTKPPCSNSGSK
+137 PQ
-150 VSGCKAAASQPAR
+150 QPVAR
-163 QQQQD
+163 QRQQQQQD
-168 SADVVVSAAST
+168 SADVVIAAAT
-179 APVTAAV
+179 APVTTAV
-186 RERQPSSPPCA
+186 REKSSPPCA
-197 VLTVEIPEQQTE
+197 VLTVEIPEQSASGGD
-209 VQRPEDDGS
+209 QRPAASDDGS
-218 TVVGRDALCGA
+218 PPPVVGGDAVCGA
-229 SPSGSVD
+229 TSPSGSVD

-242 SPSPPSSTVSPARR
+242 SSPPSSTVSPARR
-256 ESSSEPNSS
+256 ESASESASPS

-271 ALSLAEQPAAADA
+271 ALSLAEQQSTPAKEPEAVEEPVASSAA
-284 AANSTTQREVAA
+284 STTASSAEASQPPTSTEHDGASSRA
-296 DVIVSAV
+296 DV
-303 ATTTAA
+303 
-309 ASALPAE
+309 L
-316 PATQQDEDAASPS
+316 QNDES
-329 ADAVHNEESMSED
+329 VSED
-342 KSQAQALSFSDA
+342 RSQAQALSFSDA

-414 IKSRSNTRIYVQQ
+414 IKSRSNTRIYVHQ
-427 HPFSSKLKI
+427 HPFTSKLKI
-436 CSIQGTTEEI
+436 CSIEGTPEEI

-457 PLHAYPNLTLVQVN
+457 PLHAFPNLTLAQVN
-471 AEPMHYP
+471 AEPLHYP

-483 PETLQLRLPDAV
+483 PETLQLRLPDGV

-528 CMLACYGQGLDTPPL
+528 FMLACYGQGLDTPPL

-558 GGWFRALVVGPSDE
+558 GGWFRALVVAPSDE

-604 PFQASECYLANVQPT
+604 PFQASECYLANVQPA